1 MHAIEVGQKFER
13 TWRIISHPR
22 FLSRHGLGNE
32 VPFFIEAYKPQNE
45 HDVVSHISALHQRLQ
60 TFGISTVLLPVY
72 DILIDVLA
80 SVNRLQKVFDWEPSV
95 PKTPDAGTRR
105 TFLAEMEKFADPG
118 VGKPLHSAIAE
129 RLQNQPDHQLVLMY
143 QLGAVFPYLRTHT
156 LLNNLHS
163 LITDVPLIVFFPGHY
178 VSSEQD
184 GYYFSLF
191 DRFRTEYYRAF
202 QLEDYI
208 ERGQIRADIE

>member
-1 MHAIEVGQKFER
+1 MHHLEIGQRFER
-13 TWRIISHPR
+13 TYQIISHPR

-32 VPFFIEAYKPQNE
+32 VPFFIEAYDPQQE
-45 HDVVSHISALHQRLQ
+45 YEVVRQILALHQRLQ
-60 TFGISTVLLPVY
+60 TQGLSTVLLPIY
-72 DILIDVLA
+72 DIVIDVLA
-80 SVNRLQKVFDWEPSV
+80 SANRLQKVFDWEPTV

-118 VGKPLHSAIAE
+118 HGKPLHAAISN
-129 RLQNQPDHQLVLMY
+129 RLSTQSDHQLVLMY